1 MCVCVCAHTKMHTTL
16 IRREVGEKNEEPGES
31 GFEEHISLSFKH
43 IIGIVPKGKDKQ
55 LGGQHRE
62 CYLNECIYVL
72 ATRLY
77 DKHAIRSIGVWK
89 ELLGINR
96 GAWDDIDSDRS

>member
-1 MCVCVCAHTKMHTTL
+1 MCVCVCAHTLKCIPL
-16 IRREVGEKNEEPGES
+16 LLGEKWGSKMKNLVKVDLRR
-31 GFEEHISLSFKH
+31 HISLSFKH

-96 GAWDDIDSDRS
+96 GA